1 MYYTI
6 KEIVKIVDISEQGL
20 YKKIKTNYDEL
31 LKKEY
36 IVVQPLNQSLVGT
49 QPNHSTKTQIFI
61 TQSGLDDLLKTKQLR
76 EGVRLEDF
84 IKNDKRTK
92 NEPRKS
98 LIFTQPKFR
107 RYTKP
112 LNQNTQPKQ
121 PQSASNELLK
131 LLNQN
136 INDLKEE
143 NKRLNEKIEKQEE
156 KFDAKIEQQK
166 KEFQEQYNKQ
176 QEAYQQTLNKIL
188 QSFNNALLQLPQP
201 QEIKK
206 AEAEEPRGIK
216 KLFKNIFKR

>member
-49 QPNHSTKTQIFI
+49 QLNHSTKTQIFI

-98 LIFTQPKFR
+98 LVFTQPKFS

-206 AEAEEPRGIK
+206 TEAEEPRGIK

>member
-1 MYYTI
+1 MYNTI

-36 IVVQPLNQSLVGT
+36 IVVKPLNQSLVDT
-49 QPNHSTKTQIFI
+49 QLNHSTKTQIFI

-98 LIFTQPKFR
+98 LVFTHPKFS

-112 LNQNTQPKQ
+112 LNQNTQQKQ

-166 KEFQEQYNKQ
+166 KEFQEQYNRQ

-201 QEIKK
+201 QEINKVK
-206 AEAEEPRGIK
+206 AEEPRGIRK
-216 KLFKNIFKR
+216 IFKNIFKR

>member
-20 YKKIKTNYDEL
+20 YKKIKNNYDEL

-98 LIFTQPKFR
+98 LVFTQPKFS

-206 AEAEEPRGIK
+206 TEAEEPRGIK

>member
-1 MYYTI
+1 MYFSI
-6 KEIVKIVDISEQGL
+6 KEVCQMIDISEQGL
-20 YKKIKTNYDEL
+20 YKRIKTNYDEL

-36 IVVQPLNQSLVGT
+36 IVVQPLNLGLVGT

-76 EGVRLEDF
+76 EGVRIEDF
-84 IKNDKRTK
+84 IKSKEQINYEAKKGLVT
-92 NEPRKS
+92 
-98 LIFTQPKFR
+98 TQPKFS

-121 PQSASNELLK
+121 PQSASNELLA

-136 INDLKEE
+136 IKDLKEE

-156 KFDAKIEQQK
+156 KFDIKMEQQK

-188 QSFNNALLQLPQP
+188 QSFNNTLLQLPQAVEP
-201 QEIKK
+201 IK
-206 AEAEEPRGIK
+206 EAEEPKGFK
-216 KLFKNIFKR
+216 KFFRNIFKK

>member
-36 IVVQPLNQSLVGT
+36 IVVQPLNQGLVGT

-98 LIFTQPKFR
+98 LVFTQPKFS

-206 AEAEEPRGIK
+206 TEAEEPRGIK